1 MKNIAFNRPIKGR
14 IGRTLLCLGVFG
26 VAVGLSLM
34 GCSKPPAGPP
44 ISATDPGGLGT
55 PQERLKMLDANTT
68 MDPRLKEKKR
78 KILMDE
84 INGTHT
90 AFGHPH
96 Q

>member
-1 MKNIAFNRPIKGR
+1 MA
-14 IGRTLLCLGVFG
+14 IGLIGLASCITISGCART
-26 VAVGLSLM
+26 
-34 GCSKPPAGPP
+34 PNGPP

-55 PQERLKMLDANTT
+55 PQQRLKMLDANNI

-78 KILMDE
+78 KIIMDE